1 MFVSKTTSTAVR
13 YGGPYARRAWQ
24 PFESG
29 PGPCGRV
36 FCFMGG
42 MGVVASLAAV
52 MLSLPPAA
60 STVIDAA
67 SLLCYNVRR
76 RNSFAA
82 HISTHATFRQFL
94 QHA

>member
-1 MFVSKTTSTAVR
+1 MHAARGNPLRAVQ
-13 YGGPYARRAWQ
+13 ALA
-24 PFESG
+24 
-29 PGPCGRV
+29 GRV

-52 MLSLPPAA
+52 MLLLPPAA